1 VTKRGSNFYFWTGNV
16 FPNRLSDFCP
26 RMAKGGVCY
35 FVIGLIL
42 FGQNHLYVKIL
53 FYKGFRYSEVFQK
66 ILQSENS
73 VPCQPS
79 EQRAIPSGRPNRPSI
94 IRPDD
99 VDFCP
104 DPPLHREAY
113 VPACI
118 RPDVSA
124 AHPDASQYSIKL
136 HILSK
141 FSYGKIAAIVWTTW
155 FPVRTCFSL
164 RQESQFKFNR
174 PDASLPSSGC
184 ACI

>member
-1 VTKRGSNFYFWTGNV
+1 LSQNGKRGSLLFCDWPHSIWTKSFVCKDTVLQGIPLFRSV
-16 FPNRLSDFCP
+16 SEDFAVRKFGSLPAVRTTCHPVRTLICP
-26 RMAKGGVCY
+26 
-35 FVIGLIL
+35 L
-42 FGQNHLYVKIL
+42 FD
-53 FYKGFRYSEVFQK
+53 
-66 ILQSENS
+66 
-73 VPCQPS
+73 PS
-79 EQRAIPSGRPNRPSI
+79 GRRAIPSGRPNRPSI